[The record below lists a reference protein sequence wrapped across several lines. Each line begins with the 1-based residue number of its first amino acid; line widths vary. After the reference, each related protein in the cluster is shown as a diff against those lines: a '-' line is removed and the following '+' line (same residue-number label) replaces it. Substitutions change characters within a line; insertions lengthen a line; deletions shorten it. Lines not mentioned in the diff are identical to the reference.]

1 MINVNQ
7 ITSRL
12 ASMPDQALQQYA
24 AMHKNDPYVMAL
36 ALSESNRRKQMRQ
49 GAQMQAP
56 QQPKVVDQEI
66 AGMAQPM
73 PEDTGIGQLP
83 APNMQSM
90 AEGGIVAFED
100 GGEVPGYAEG
110 TLTNLKKKYKQLKGY
125 EFAGGPEMFEKAL
138 DAEGIRDPKQRAFLK
153 SIHAQESDQALNA
166 PTRDKSGAMGP
177 MQVTKRAWTDVSGK
191 GDPLNNRADPFE
203 NMRAGIRYATTGWEK
218 SGGDPVLAGAYYY
231 GGPGGF
237 AKAQKGEGVAAAEDK
252 GQTTLQY
259 GKQVAARMPSM
270 IPGISTAQAAPDI
283 SSQIPGQSVRAP
295 SSTAQATPAPG
306 ITALPP
312 DVSSQIPGQ
321 SVKAPALEPEGGFLS
336 PGSFQRGAEALGLPR
351 DVGRQAYTT
360 LMAPTPLAP
369 ITTLPKVAGQSTGLA
384 ALGEKLYNKFVP
396 AAGMSEKQ
404 IAAMRA
410 ETEAAKA
417 AEAGGQLLPRLTP
430 PAPPVPAGGPAL
442 PVTPGGQA
450 VVQSAADLE
459 KVRLANQ
466 ATDQLAA
473 SQAAARTATET
484 AKLPSAAERLQQA
497 SYIRES
503 DEAARLMNRARA
515 ATNTKT
521 GLQTATGVA
530 NAPPIETTGIQN
542 LVPEETAAP
551 DLSKNAADDIVK
563 MLKKDTGAT
572 TPELKQQAANS
583 GMDWNS
589 FLVRFGLG
597 LMAGKSPDALQN
609 IGEAGLSALDAQ
621 IAAQKA
627 KQTEAGG
634 LADIEYKQAATKK
647 AVAEADFIASGAKEK
662 NLALQAEQLIA
673 QKVKD
678 LPVTSRMDANQLAI
692 AENRIR
698 QSVYQQLGIPL
709 TMLTGAPAPAG
720 GFSVVGSRPG

>member
-100 GGEVPGYAEG
+100 GGSTSQYSDAFERAFAKVLKFEG
-110 TLTNLKKKYKQLKGY
+110 KKYVPNDAGKGPTKFGINQTANPDVDVANLTLEDAKQIYKKRY
-125 EFAGGPEMFEKAL
+125 WDKIGGDDIATTNPQLATIAF
-138 DAEGIRDPKQRAFLK
+138 DAAVNQGVRP
-153 SIHAQESDQALNA
+153 ALNML
-166 PTRDKSGAMGP
+166 DKSGGEPNKLLALRQQRYIDLAANDPSKKQFLSGWTNRVASLQSDLKTDKDRLP
-177 MQVTKRAWTDVSGK
+177 MTV
-191 GDPLNNRADPFE
+191 
-203 NMRAGIRYATTGWEK
+203 
-218 SGGDPVLAGAYYY
+218 
-231 GGPGGF
+231 
-237 AKAQKGEGVAAAEDK
+237 
-252 GQTTLQY
+252 
-259 GKQVAARMPSM
+259 
-270 IPGISTAQAAPDI
+270 
-283 SSQIPGQSVRAP
+283 P
-295 SSTAQATPAPG
+295 SSTAQAAPG

-321 SVKAPALEPEGGFLS
+321 TVKAPVPEPEDTSFLS
-336 PGSFQRGAEALGLPR
+336 PGSFQRGAEAVGLSK
-351 DVGRQAYTT
+351 DVGRQAYNT

-369 ITTLPKVAGQSTGLA
+369 ITTLPKVAGKSTGLA
-384 ALGEKLYNKFVP
+384 ALGEKIYNKFVP

-404 IAAMRA
+404 VAALRA

-521 GLQTATGVA
+521 TGQTAVGAA
-530 NAPPIETTGIQN
+530 NAPPVETTGIQN
-542 LVPEETAAP
+542 LVPEEAAAP

-572 TPELKQQAANS
+572 TTELKQQAADS

-647 AVAEADFIASGAKEK
+647 AVAEADFIANGAKEK

-678 LPVTSRMDANQLAI
+678 LPVTSRMDATQLAL

>member
-24 AMHKNDPYVMAL
+24 AMHKNDPYTVAL
-36 ALSESNRRKQMRQ
+36 ALAESNRRKQMRQ

-66 AGMAQPM
+66 AGMAQAM

-83 APNMQSM
+83 APNMQRM

-125 EFAGGPEMFEKAL
+125 EFAGGPELFEKAL

-166 PTRDKSGAMGP
+166 PTREKSGAVGP
-177 MQVTKRAWTDVSGK
+177 MQVTNKAWKDVSGK

-203 NMRAGIRYATTGWEK
+203 NMRAGIRYASTGWEK
-218 SGGDPVLAGAYYY
+218 SNGDPVLAGAYYY

-237 AKAQKGEGVAAAEDK
+237 AKAQKGEAVAATEDK

-259 GKQVAARMPSM
+259 GKQVKDRLAGFLPF
-270 IPGISTAQAAPDI
+270 GTAQAA
-283 SSQIPGQSVRAP
+283 
-295 SSTAQATPAPG
+295 PAPG
-306 ITALPP
+306 ITALPSAV
-312 DVSSQIPGQ
+312 DQIPGQ
-321 SVKAPALEPEGGFLS
+321 SSKAPAAVPEDTGFLS
-336 PGSFQRGAEALGLPR
+336 PGWFQEKAEGLGLSR
-351 DVGRQAYTT
+351 DVGRQTFNT
-360 LMAPTPLAP
+360 LMAPTPAAP
-369 ITTLPKVAGQSTGLA
+369 ITTLPKTAGQSTGLA

-396 AAGMSEKQ
+396 AAGMSEKE

-417 AEAGGQLLPRLTP
+417 AELAKAGQLPPRLTP
-430 PAPPVPAGGPAL
+430 PSAPLPAGSPPI

-459 KVRLANQ
+459 KARLANQ
-466 ATDQLAA
+466 AADQLAA
-473 SQAAARTATET
+473 SQAAARTATEA

-497 SYIRES
+497 SYLRES

-515 ATNTKT
+515 ATDTKT
-521 GLQTATGVA
+521 GLQTAAGVA
-530 NAPPIETTGIQN
+530 NAPPIETSGIQK
-542 LVPEETAAP
+542 LVPEETPAP
-551 DLSKNAADDIVK
+551 ELSKDVAKDIVDK
-563 MLKKDTGAT
+563 LKEQTGAT
-572 TPELKQQAANS
+572 TTELKQQAADS

-589 FLVRFGLG
+589 FLIRFGLG
-597 LMAGKSPDALQN
+597 LMAGKSQYALQN

-621 IAAQKA
+621 LAAQKS
-627 KQTEAGG
+627 KQSEAAG
-634 LADIEYKQAATKK
+634 LADIGYKQAATKK
-647 AVAEADFIASGAKEK
+647 ALAEAEYLDRGAKDK

-673 QKVKD
+673 QKVKE
-678 LPVTSRMDANQLAI
+678 LPITSKMDANQLAV

-709 TMLTGAPAPAG
+709 TILAGAPSG
-720 GFSVVGSRPG
+720 GAKFLGFESPT

>member
-24 AMHKNDPYVMAL
+24 AMHKNDPYTMAL
-36 ALSESNRRKQMRQ
+36 ALAESNRRKQMRQ
-49 GAQMQAP
+49 GAQMRAP

-66 AGMAQPM
+66 AGMAAVDPM
-73 PEDTGIGQLP
+73 GNVTGYAGGGYLPEDTGIGQLP
-83 APNMQSM
+83 APNMERM

-110 TLTNLKKKYKQLKGY
+110 VFAKAKKKYKQMKGY
-125 EFAGGPEMFEKAL
+125 EFEGGPEMFEKAL

-153 SIHAQESDQALNA
+153 SIHAQESEQALNA
-166 PTRDKSGAMGP
+166 PTREKSGAMGP
-177 MQVTKRAWTDVSGK
+177 MQVTGKAWKDVSGK

-203 NMRAGIRYATTGWEK
+203 NMRAGIRYASTGWEK
-218 SGGDPVLAGAYYY
+218 SNGDPVLAGAYYY

-237 AKAQKGEGVAAAEDK
+237 AKAQKGEGVAASEDK

-259 GKQVAARMPSM
+259 GKEVKDRLASFLPS
-270 IPGISTAQAAPDI
+270 G
-283 SSQIPGQSVRAP
+283 
-295 SSTAQATPAPG
+295 TAQATPAPG

-321 SVKAPALEPEGGFLS
+321 TSKAPAPAPEGGFLS
-336 PGSFQRGAEALGLPR
+336 PDSFQRGAEALGLPR

-369 ITTLPKVAGQSTGLA
+369 VTTLPKVAGQSTGLA

-410 ETEAAKA
+410 ETEAARA

-430 PAPPVPAGGPAL
+430 PSAPIPAGGAPL

-466 ATDQLAA
+466 AADQLAA

-497 SYIRES
+497 SYLRES

-521 GLQTATGVA
+521 TAQTAVGAA

-542 LVPEETAAP
+542 LVPEESAAP

-647 AVAEADFIASGAKEK
+647 ALAEADFVASGAKEK

-678 LPVTSRMDANQLAI
+678 LPVTSRMDATQLAL

-709 TMLTGAPAPAG
+709 TMLAGAPAPTG

>member
-73 PEDTGIGQLP
+73 PEDTGIAQLP

-125 EFAGGPEMFEKAL
+125 EFAGGPELFEKAL

-166 PTRDKSGAMGP
+166 PTREKSGAMGP

-252 GQTTLQY
+252 GQTTLDY
-259 GKQVAARMPSM
+259 GKQVKDRLASFLP
-270 IPGISTAQAAPDI
+270 IG
-283 SSQIPGQSVRAP
+283 
-295 SSTAQATPAPG
+295 TAQATPAPG

-321 SVKAPALEPEGGFLS
+321 SVKAPAPAPEGGFLS
-336 PGSFQRGAEALGLPR
+336 PDSFQRGAEAIGLPR
-351 DVGRQAYTT
+351 DVGRQAYNT

-369 ITTLPKVAGQSTGLA
+369 ITTLPKVAGQSSGLA
-384 ALGEKLYNKFVP
+384 ALGEKIYNKFVP

-430 PAPPVPAGGPAL
+430 PSAPIPAGGPAL

-466 ATDQLAA
+466 AADQLAA
-473 SQAAARTATET
+473 SQAAARTATE
-484 AKLPSAAERLQQA
+484 AGKLPSAAERLQQA
-497 SYIRES
+497 SYLRES

-530 NAPPIETTGIQN
+530 NAPPVETSGIQN

-572 TPELKQQAANS
+572 TTELKQQAANS

-647 AVAEADFIASGAKEK
+647 ALAEADFVASGAKEK

-692 AENRIR
+692 AESRIR

-709 TMLTGAPAPAG
+709 TMLAGAPAPTG

>member
-24 AMHKNDPYVMAL
+24 AMHKNDPYTMAL
-36 ALSESNRRKQMRQ
+36 ALAESNRRKQMRQ

-73 PEDTGIGQLP
+73 PEDTGIAQLP

-125 EFAGGPEMFEKAL
+125 EFAGGPELFEKAL

-166 PTRDKSGAMGP
+166 PTREKSGAMGP
-177 MQVTKRAWTDVSGK
+177 MQVTNKAWKDVSGK

-203 NMRAGIRYATTGWEK
+203 NMRAGIRYASTGWEK
-218 SGGDPVLAGAYYY
+218 SSGDPVLAGAYYY

-252 GQTTLQY
+252 GQTTLEY
-259 GKQVAARMPSM
+259 GKQVKDRLASFLPS
-270 IPGISTAQAAPDI
+270 GTAQAI
-283 SSQIPGQSVRAP
+283 
-295 SSTAQATPAPG
+295 PAPG

-321 SVKAPALEPEGGFLS
+321 TVKAPAPEPEDTSFLS
-336 PGSFQRGAEALGLPR
+336 PGSFQRGAEAVGLSK
-351 DVGRQAYTT
+351 DVGRQAYNT

-369 ITTLPKVAGQSTGLA
+369 ITTLPKVAGQSRGLA
-384 ALGEKLYNKFVP
+384 ALGEKIYNKFVP

-404 IAAMRA
+404 VAALRA

-647 AVAEADFIASGAKEK
+647 ALAEADFVASGAKEK

-692 AENRIR
+692 AESRIR

-709 TMLTGAPAPAG
+709 TMLAGAPSG
-720 GFSVVGSRPG
+720 GAKFLGFESPT

>member
-90 AEGGIVAFED
+90 AEGGIVAFAP
-100 GGEVPGYAEG
+100 GGDTGQYSAAFERAFAKVLKFEG
-110 TLTNLKKKYKQLKGY
+110 KKYVPNDAGKGPTKFGINQTANPDVDVANLTLEDAKQIYKKRY
-125 EFAGGPEMFEKAL
+125 WDKIGGDDIATTNPQLATIAF
-138 DAEGIRDPKQRAFLK
+138 DAAVNQGVRP
-153 SIHAQESDQALNA
+153 ALNML
-166 PTRDKSGAMGP
+166 DKSGGEPNKLLALRQQRYIDLAANDPSKKQFLSGWTNRVASLQSDLKTDKDRLP
-177 MQVTKRAWTDVSGK
+177 MTV
-191 GDPLNNRADPFE
+191 
-203 NMRAGIRYATTGWEK
+203 
-218 SGGDPVLAGAYYY
+218 
-231 GGPGGF
+231 
-237 AKAQKGEGVAAAEDK
+237 
-252 GQTTLQY
+252 
-259 GKQVAARMPSM
+259 
-270 IPGISTAQAAPDI
+270 
-283 SSQIPGQSVRAP
+283 P

-312 DVSSQIPGQ
+312 DASSQIPGQ
-321 SVKAPALEPEGGFLS
+321 KVKAPAPEPEGGFLS

-369 ITTLPKVAGQSTGLA
+369 VTTLPKVAGKSTGLA

-410 ETEAAKA
+410 ETEAARA

-430 PAPPVPAGGPAL
+430 PATPVPAGGPAF

-450 VVQSAADLE
+450 VVQSADDLE

-466 ATDQLAA
+466 AADQLAA
-473 SQAAARTATET
+473 NQAAARTATET

-521 GLQTATGVA
+521 TAQTAVGAA

-542 LVPEETAAP
+542 LVPEEAAAP

-572 TPELKQQAANS
+572 TTELKQQAANS

-678 LPVTSRMDANQLAI
+678 LPVTSRMDATQLAL

>member
-83 APNMQSM
+83 APNMQRM

-100 GGEVPGYAEG
+100 GGQVPGYAEG

-203 NMRAGIRYATTGWEK
+203 NMRAGIRYASTGWEK
-218 SGGDPVLAGAYYY
+218 SSGDPVLAGAYYY

-252 GQTTLQY
+252 GQTTLEY
-259 GKQVAARMPSM
+259 GKQVKDRLASFLPS
-270 IPGISTAQAAPDI
+270 G
-283 SSQIPGQSVRAP
+283 
-295 SSTAQATPAPG
+295 TAQATPAPG

-321 SVKAPALEPEGGFLS
+321 TVKAPAPEPEGGFLS
-336 PGSFQRGAEALGLPR
+336 PGSFQRGAEAIGLPR

-369 ITTLPKVAGQSTGLA
+369 ITTLPKVAGKSTGLA
-384 ALGEKLYNKFVP
+384 ALGEKIYNKFVP

-404 IAAMRA
+404 VAALRA

-678 LPVTSRMDANQLAI
+678 LPVTSRMDATQLAL